1 VLYRPTTTLGMADS
15 QPSTLPPTT
24 GGQAGASVVGANPA
38 VNALPNAAK
47 KAAPT
52 QNPAFRAMGE

>member
-1 VLYRPTTTLGMADS
+1 MADS

>member
-1 VLYRPTTTLGMADS
+1 MADS
-15 QPSTLPPTT
+15 QPPKPTPST
-24 GGQAGASVVGANPA
+24 GGQAGALVVGAIPA

>member
-1 VLYRPTTTLGMADS
+1 MADS
-15 QPSTLPPTT
+15 QPPAPPPST
-24 GGQAGASVVGANPA
+24 GGQAGASVVGAIPA
-38 VNALPNAAK
+38 VNALPTAAK